1 MSKITKSSG
10 NVFADLGFK
19 DAENLLLRAQLAI
32 EIKQYIKKHLL
43 TQAQA
48 AAAMGTTQ
56 PRIND
61 ILRGRLERVTIDRLV
76 NMLAAVGRHVSMR
89 VGKAA

>member
-1 MSKITKSSG
+1 MSRITKSGG

-19 DAENLLLRAQLAI
+19 DAENLQRRAQLAI
-32 EIKQYIKKHLL
+32 EIKQYIKKHSL
-43 TQAQA
+43 TQVQA

-56 PRIND
+56 PRINT

-76 NMLAAVGRHVSMR
+76 NLLAAVGRHVSIR

>member
-1 MSKITKSSG
+1 MSKIIKSSG

-19 DAENLLLRAQLAI
+19 DAENLQLRAQLAI
-32 EIKQYIKKHLL
+32 EIKQYIKKHTL

-48 AAAMGTTQ
+48 AAVMGTTQ

-61 ILRGRLERVTIDRLV
+61 ILRGRLDRVTIDRLV
-76 NMLAAVGRHVSMR
+76 NMLAAVGRHVILR